1 MLNQTQKTEILQLV
15 EDEKERLGSFRA
27 VAKKCGVS
35 ETAISLLRKGTYGAD
50 GDDVYYTIGRIL
62 GYEFDSSNWV
72 IADTITNYTIVT
84 DVLADAKSE
93 SMFMGI
99 AHKAG
104 SGKTAS
110 SDTYFNLNRRKA
122 VFKVNAKEWNAHM
135 YLLEVA
141 KEIGAEIPRGSYVK
155 VNALIEAIGDTFNR
169 MASQKPLLIIDQ
181 ANSLKPSALR
191 THIHLFNHCED
202 KLGLVIIGTD
212 NLEHEI
218 KKGVR
223 LNKTGYDEFDS
234 RFGRTYIHLVGATLA
249 DTRKICEVNG
259 ITDRDLQKKIFDK
272 CEPTKQTVE
281 AGDESRTIYVVE
293 DIRRIKRLVK
303 SERLKMKY
311 HAKNTEA

>member
-15 EDEKERLGSFRA
+15 EAEKERLGNYRA
-27 VAKKCGVS
+27 VAKKCGIS
-35 ETAISLLRKGTYGAD
+35 ETAISLLRKGTYGAE

-62 GYEFDSSNWV
+62 GYEFDSSNWT

-84 DVLADAKSE
+84 DVLTDAKSE

-110 SDTYFNLNRRKA
+110 SDMFFNQNKRNG

-135 YLLEVA
+135 FLIEVA
-141 KEIGAEIPRGSYVK
+141 KEIGADIPKGSYVK
-155 VNALIEAIGDTFNR
+155 VNALIESIAETIKR
-169 MASQKPLLIIDQ
+169 IAHIKPLIIIDQ

-191 THIHLFNHCED
+191 TFIHLFNECED
-202 KLGLVIIGTD
+202 ILGLVILGTD
-212 NLEHEI
+212 NLETEI
-218 KKGVR
+218 KRNVR

-234 RFGRTYIHLVGATLA
+234 RFGRTYIHLIGATLA

-259 ITDRDLQKKIFDK
+259 ITDRDLQKTIFEK
-272 CEPTKQTVE
+272 CEPTKMTL
-281 AGDESRTIYVVE
+281 E
-293 DIRRIKRLVK
+293 DGNSIRVIEDFRRIKRLVK
-303 SERLKMKY
+303 SERLKLKY
-311 HAKNTEA
+311 HASNTKEV